1 MKILFDTNVVLDVLL
16 KRQPFYSDASK
27 LFAKVELGELNAYL
41 GATTL
46 TTIHYLATKVLGKA
60 QARKEI
66 DKLLLLFDVAP
77 VNRSVLANAVRSSIS
92 DYEDA
97 VLHEAA
103 LALNLD
109 GIVTRNVRDFKKA
122 TLSVYGPDE
131 LLRGLEARKR

>member
-16 KRQPFYSDASK
+16 QRQPFYSDAAK
-27 LFAKVELGELNAYL
+27 LLAKVELGELSGYL

-46 TTIHYLATKVLGKA
+46 TTIHYLSTKVLGKT

-77 VNRSVLANAVRSSIS
+77 VNRNVLANAVRSPIG

-103 LALNLD
+103 SALSLD
-109 GIVTRNVRDFKKA
+109 GIVTRNIKDFKKA
-122 TLSVYGPDE
+122 TLSIYGPDE
-131 LLRGLEARKR
+131 LLRGLESR